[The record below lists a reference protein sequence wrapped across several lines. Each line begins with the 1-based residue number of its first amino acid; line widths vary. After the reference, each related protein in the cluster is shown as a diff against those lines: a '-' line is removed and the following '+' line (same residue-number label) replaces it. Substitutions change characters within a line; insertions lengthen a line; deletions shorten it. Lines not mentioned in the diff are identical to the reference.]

1 MVFFCEYAKV
11 HLKIADNSNVAQTR
25 WALTK
30 RDDAMKIT
38 DSVKNI
44 TGLSVGSGV
53 SSKAK
58 NTDKSGAATETPDV
72 GSVKISPL
80 SSQLQSLQ
88 TQISSSSA
96 FDMRKVEEIKRA
108 IAGGQFQVDTEK
120 VANELISSVKNLLQ
134 SQNGKA

>member
-1 MVFFCEYAKV
+1 ME
-11 HLKIADNSNVAQTR
+11 IADNSNVAQTC

-58 NTDKSGAATETPDV
+58 SPDKSAGTIDTSEADL
-72 GSVKISPL
+72 VKISPL

-88 TQISSSSA
+88 AQISTSSA
-96 FDMRKVEEIKRA
+96 FDSRKVEEIKRA

-120 VANELISSVKNLLQ
+120 VANELITSVKNLLQ
-134 SQNGKA
+134 SRNGQA